1 MPSPFPGMN
10 PYLEREYTWKDFHD
24 TFLLFARGSLVSQVR
39 PNYIV
44 KIGEYLFIHEPPAE
58 QRFLMGHGDVT
69 LASPGGGTRQTA
81 VATAAAASP
90 DRIRI
95 PSVDMEEHLFLEIR
109 DRENLEIVTVL

>member
-24 TFLLFARGSLVSQVR
+24 TFLFFARSSLVSQVR

-44 KIGEYLFIHEPPAE
+44 KIGEYLFIHEPPAD

-69 LASPGGGTRQTA
+69 VASPHAGSKSTA
-81 VATAAAASP
+81 VATAAASP
-90 DRIRI
+90 ERIRI
-95 PSVDMEEHLFLEIR
+95 PTVDMEEHLFLRSEER
-109 DRENLEIVTVL
+109 RVGKECRL